1 MGKKIARITA
11 ISLWSV
17 LLVSLL
23 WMGLYSLFL
32 PETITVVKD
41 EEMPSYPCVSFV
53 SEEDENA
60 ESHGLGDKAMAVL
73 MALEAVLKKL

>member
-23 WMGLYSLFL
+23 WMGLYSFFL
-32 PETITVVKD
+32 PETITVAKD
-41 EEMPSYPCVSFV
+41 EEIQRDIL
-53 SEEDENA
+53 SEI
-60 ESHGLGDKAMAVL
+60 K
-73 MALEAVLKKL
+73 